1 MRHPLPRPDPALV
14 PSLLAALFCVYAA
27 VAVPAIALLM
37 PPFQAADE
45 LNHAERANQVAAGG
59 LLASRLDDDDRSGGA
74 VDLGLDR
81 LATVVGRIRFHR
93 EIKETRAMADQA
105 AGIGWGGKALMSFRN
120 TAIYPPLLY
129 LPSAL
134 GQLTAKAAHLSVLHG
149 MILSRLLNGAVAA
162 AIAAAAIAVSGGLAP
177 LLFTLLCLPMVLALF
192 GSLSQ
197 DALIISLSA
206 LSAALLA
213 RMAAARPGFAPGFAL
228 GCAALT
234 CATMARVAY
243 LPLCLLPLLLPV
255 PLRARLAATGGA
267 VAAVLGWTLLADHAV
282 LTHRASVQMAQ
293 QLHALLRDPGLCP
306 VLFRSTVQIQWVQ
319 GCPYCREAVGV
330 LGWLDTPLPNPYYAL
345 AGLVLLAAF
354 AASRG
359 PGTLV
364 GLRRLAAVGLVAAVV
379 GIVFALQYLSWS
391 PIGSRTIDGVQGRYF
406 LPLVPFLGLVL
417 PRGGTRMPVWLFAGL
432 CGFPALS
439 IVLTLRAIVFR
450 YYL

>member
-14 PSLLAALFCVYAA
+14 PWLLAALFCVYAA
-27 VAVPAIALLM
+27 IAVPAIALLM

-45 LNHAERANQVAAGG
+45 LNHAERANQIAAGG
-59 LLASRLDDDDRSGGA
+59 LLASRLDDDNRSGGA

-81 LATVVGRIRFHR
+81 LATVVGKLRFHR
-93 EIKETRAMADQA
+93 EVKETRAMADQA
-105 AGIGWGGKALMSFRN
+105 AGIGWGGKALMSFPN

-134 GQLTAKAAHLSVLHG
+134 GQLAAKAAHLSVLHG
-149 MILSRLLNGAVAA
+149 MILSRLLNGAIAASISAA
-162 AIAAAAIAVSGGLAP
+162 AIAASGGLAP

-206 LSAALLA
+206 LSATLLA
-213 RMAAARPGFAPGFAL
+213 RMAAGRPGFAL
-228 GCAALT
+228 GCAALAL
-234 CATMARVAY
+234 ATMARVAY

-255 PLRARLAATGGA
+255 PLHARLAATGGT

-282 LTHRASVQMAQ
+282 LPHRASVQMAQ
-293 QLHALLRDPGLCP
+293 QLHALLRHPGLCP
-306 VLFRSTVQIQWVQ
+306 VLLRSTVQIQWVQ

-364 GLRRLAAVGLVAAVV
+364 GLRRLAAIGLVAAAV

-391 PIGSRTIDGVQGRYF
+391 PIGSRTIEGVQGRYF

-417 PRGGTRMPVWLFAGL
+417 PCGRMRMPVWLLAGL
-432 CGFPALS
+432 CAFPALS
-439 IVLTLRAIVFR
+439 IVLTLRAVVFR